1 MVARE
6 VVGVVVA
13 VEGAAGAE
21 VALAR
26 ASAAALAAARLALRL
41 DMMMIGC
48 GLNRAPERQTWWSG
62 RFLVVTS
69 NNFVGKYRGS
79 KSVDLKT

>member
-1 MVARE
+1 
-6 VVGVVVA
+6 

-48 GLNRAPERQTWWSG
+48 GLNRAPNQTWWSG

-69 NNFVGKYRGS
+69 NNFVGKSIGGRS
-79 KSVDLKT
+79 LWI